1 MAELSAKARYSIAK
15 QAEMFRL
22 AERDYGL
29 TIAELARQS
38 GISKSTIKGWRD
50 GSAMPAWALG
60 ELGIPDELASL
71 VLDPFNKF
79 VGTAGEDDGD
89 LDALATKAS
98 EFLAEYSRARHPASA
113 GGIHIVPQERAGLTE
128 LRQGLRAYARKAA

>member
-1 MAELSAKARYSIAK
+1 
-15 QAEMFRL
+15 MFRL
-22 AERDYGL
+22 AERDLGL

-60 ELGIPDELASL
+60 ELAIPDDLASL
-71 VLDPFNKF
+71 VLDPFGKF
-79 VGTAGEDDGD
+79 IGTAGEDDGD

-98 EFLAEYSRARHPASA
+98 EFLAEYSKARHPDSP
-113 GGIHIVPQERAGLTE
+113 GGIHIVHTEKASLTE
-128 LRQGLRAYARKAA
+128 LRQGLRAHARKAA